1 MTATIP
7 AEPGYVRLG
16 PVLPA
21 TPVVLS
27 VPHAG
32 RDYPPALLEAARIP
46 LAQLE
51 LLEDRHADALVEI
64 AIAAGVPAIIATR
77 ARAWIDLNRGEREI
91 DPAAIHPTPVAGAT
105 ERSNRSES
113 GLGLVPTRL
122 PGGGAILVRPIAAT
136 ELADRI
142 ERDHQPYHRA
152 VAEALAEAHARFGV
166 AVLIDCHSMPPLP
179 AGKGP
184 SATIVLGD
192 RFGRSA
198 SPAILAAIAI
208 EAQRSGLRVARN
220 APYAGAHTLER
231 HGRPAAGIHAIQVEL
246 DRTLYLDSKLRR
258 PGPGLA
264 GLGRFVARAAE
275 CAADAA
281 IGSLITAIAAE

>member
-1 MTATIP
+1 MAAEIL
-7 AEPGYVRLG
+7 AEPGFVRLG
-16 PVLPA
+16 PARPE
-21 TPVVLS
+21 TPVVLT

-32 RDYPPALLEAARIP
+32 RDYPPALLKAARIP

-64 AIAAGVPAIIATR
+64 AVAAGVPAIVATR

-91 DPAAIHPTPVAGAT
+91 DPAAIHPTPFPGAT

-122 PGGGAILVRPIAAT
+122 PGGGAILARPIAAA
-136 ELADRI
+136 ELIDRI
-142 ERDHQPYHRA
+142 EQDHRPYHRA
-152 VAEALAEAHARFGV
+152 IADALAEAHARFGV

-179 AGKGP
+179 AGKAP
-184 SATIVLGD
+184 SAAIVLGD

-198 SPAILAAIAI
+198 GSAILAAIAV

-220 APYAGAHTLER
+220 TPYAGAHTLER
-231 HGRPAAGIHAIQVEL
+231 HGEPATGIHAIQLEL
-246 DRTLYLDSKLRR
+246 DRTLYLDSKMRR

-264 GLGRFVARAAE
+264 ALGGFVARAAE
-275 CAADAA
+275 RAADAA
-281 IGSLITAIAAE
+281 IASLGGAIAAE

>member
-1 MTATIP
+1 MTAEII
-7 AEPGYVRLG
+7 AEPGYIRLG
-16 PVLPA
+16 PAQPQ
-21 TPVVLS
+21 TPVVLT

-32 RDYPPALLEAARIP
+32 RNYPRGLVKAARIP

-51 LLEDRHADALVEI
+51 LLEDRYADALVET
-64 AIAAGVPAIIATR
+64 AVTAGVPAIVATR

-91 DPAAIHPTPVAGAT
+91 DPTAIHPTPIPGAT
-105 ERSNRSES
+105 EPSNRSES

-122 PGGGAILVRPIAAT
+122 PGGGAIFAKPIPAG
-136 ELADRI
+136 ELAERI
-142 ERDHQPYHRA
+142 ERDHRPYHCA
-152 VAEALAEAHARFGV
+152 IADALAAAHARFGV

-179 AGKGP
+179 PGKAP
-184 SATIVLGD
+184 QATIVLGD

-198 SPAILAAIAI
+198 SPPILAAIAL

-220 APYAGAHTLER
+220 TPYAGAHTLER
-231 HGRPAAGIHAIQVEL
+231 HGRPQAGIHAIQIEL

-264 GLGRFVARAAE
+264 ALGGFIARAADG
-275 CAADAA
+275 AADAA
-281 IGSLITAIAAE
+281 IASLGTALAAE

>member
-1 MTATIP
+1 M
-7 AEPGYVRLG
+7 
-16 PVLPA
+16 
-21 TPVVLS
+21 
-27 VPHAG
+27 
-32 RDYPPALLEAARIP
+32 
-46 LAQLE
+46 
-51 LLEDRHADALVEI
+51 LEDRHADALVEI
-64 AIAAGVPAIIATR
+64 AVAAGVPAIVATR

-91 DPAAIHPTPVAGAT
+91 DPAAIHPVPFPGAT

-122 PGGGAILVRPIAAT
+122 PGGGAIFARPIAAA

-142 ERDHQPYHRA
+142 ASDHRPYHRA
-152 VAEALAEAHARFGV
+152 IANALAEAHARFGV

-198 SPAILAAIAI
+198 SPAILAAIVV

-220 APYAGAHTLER
+220 TPYAGAHTIER
-231 HGRPAAGIHAIQVEL
+231 HGVPAAGIHAIQIEL

-264 GLGRFVARAAE
+264 ALGGFVARAADS
-275 CAADAA
+275 AAGA
-281 IGSLITAIAAE
+281 AIAALGSAVAAE